1 MNKLFEMFDRYLDEK
16 IIAKTNQLEGLQIRD
31 ANRIADLERRLF
43 GAVDMIEMQ
52 RGWIE
57 KLNSVKALDF
67 DVVEAEQTLEDFEYR
82 ISELECSI
90 EDKADADATET
101 TFDNAMSGIK
111 ETIKNAVSGIEDMV
125 NDYVDTALVGANL
138 GDIDSC
144 EVERIVRCVLD
155 EIEFKVTMER

>member
-31 ANRIADLERRLF
+31 VNRIADLERRLS
-43 GAVDMIEMQ
+43 GAVDMIEIQ

-57 KLNSVKALDF
+57 KLNDAKGLDF
-67 DVVEAEQTLEDFEYR
+67 DVDGAKEALEDFEYR
-82 ISELECSI
+82 ISELECTI
-90 EDKADADATET
+90 EDKADVSATEQ
-101 TFDNAMSGIK
+101 
-111 ETIKNAVSGIEDMV
+111 TIENAVSGIEDMV
-125 NDYVDTALVGANL
+125 KDYVDTALVGADL

-144 EVERIVRCVLD
+144 EVERIVRRVLD

>member
-31 ANRIADLERRLF
+31 ANRIADLERRLS
-43 GAVDMIEMQ
+43 GAVDMIEIQ

-57 KLNSVKALDF
+57 KLNDAEGLDF
-67 DVVEAEQTLEDFEYR
+67 DVAEAEQALEDFEYR
-82 ISELECSI
+82 ISELECTI
-90 EDKADADATET
+90 EDKADANATEQ
-101 TFDNAMSGIK
+101 
-111 ETIKNAVSGIEDMV
+111 TIENAVSGIEDMV
-125 NDYVDTALVGANL
+125 KDYVDTALVGADL

>member
-82 ISELECSI
+82 ISELECTI
-90 EDKADADATET
+90 EDKADVSATEQ
-101 TFDNAMSGIK
+101 
-111 ETIKNAVSGIEDMV
+111 TIENAVSGIEDMV
-125 NDYVDTALVGANL
+125 KDYVDTALVGADL

>member
-43 GAVDMIEMQ
+43 GAVDMIEIQ
-52 RGWIE
+52 RGWID
-57 KLNSVKALDF
+57 KLNDAKGLDF
-67 DVVEAEQTLEDFEYR
+67 DVAEAEQALEDFEYR

-90 EDKADADATET
+90 EDKADADATEQT
-101 TFDNAMSGIK
+101 IENAM
-111 ETIKNAVSGIEDMV
+111 SGIEDMV
-125 NDYVDTALVGANL
+125 KDYVDIALVGADL

-144 EVERIVRCVLD
+144 EVERIVRCVLN

>member
-16 IIAKTNQLEGLQIRD
+16 IIAKTNELEGLQIRD

-52 RGWIE
+52 RGWIKE
-57 KLNSVKALDF
+57 LNDAKGLDF
-67 DVVEAEQTLEDFEYR
+67 DVAEAEQKLEDFEYR

-90 EDKADADATET
+90 EDKADADATEET
-101 TFDNAMSGIK
+101 IENAMSGI
-111 ETIKNAVSGIEDMV
+111 EDTIK
-125 NDYVDTALVGANL
+125 DYVDTALVGADL

>member
-1 MNKLFEMFDRYLDEK
+1 MNKLFEMFDRYVDEK
-16 IIAKTNQLEGLQIRD
+16 ILAKTNELEGLQIRD

-82 ISELECSI
+82 ISELECTI
-90 EDKADADATET
+90 EDKADANATEQ
-101 TFDNAMSGIK
+101 
-111 ETIKNAVSGIEDMV
+111 TIENAVSDIVDTV
-125 NDYVDTALVGANL
+125 KDYVDTALVGADL

>member
-31 ANRIADLERRLF
+31 VNRIADLERRLS
-43 GAVDMIEMQ
+43 GAVDMIEIQ

-57 KLNSVKALDF
+57 KLNDAKGLDF
-67 DVVEAEQTLEDFEYR
+67 DVDGAKEALEDFEYR
-82 ISELECSI
+82 ISELECTI
-90 EDKADADATET
+90 EDKADVSATEQ
-101 TFDNAMSGIK
+101 
-111 ETIKNAVSGIEDMV
+111 TIENAVSGIEDMV
-125 NDYVDTALVGANL
+125 KDYVDTALVGADL

>member
-31 ANRIADLERRLF
+31 ANRIADLERRLS
-43 GAVDMIEMQ
+43 GAIDMIEIQ

-57 KLNSVKALDF
+57 KLNDAEGLDF
-67 DVVEAEQTLEDFEYR
+67 DVAEAEQALEDFEYR
-82 ISELECSI
+82 ISELECTI
-90 EDKADADATET
+90 EDKADANATEQ
-101 TFDNAMSGIK
+101 
-111 ETIKNAVSGIEDMV
+111 TIENAVSGIEDMV
-125 NDYVDTALVGANL
+125 KDYVDTALVGADL

>member
-1 MNKLFEMFDRYLDEK
+1 MNKLFEMFDRYVDEK
-16 IIAKTNQLEGLQIRD
+16 ILAKTNELEGLQIRD

-43 GAVDMIEMQ
+43 GAVDMIEIQ

-101 TFDNAMSGIK
+101 TIDSAL
-111 ETIKNAVSGIEDMV
+111 SGIEDMV
-125 NDYVDTALVGANL
+125 KDYVDTALVGADL

>member
-16 IIAKTNQLEGLQIRD
+16 IIAKTNELEGLQIRD

-52 RGWIE
+52 RGWIKE
-57 KLNSVKALDF
+57 LNDAKGLDF
-67 DVVEAEQTLEDFEYR
+67 DVAEAEQKIEDFEYR

-101 TFDNAMSGIK
+101 TIDN
-111 ETIKNAVSGIEDMV
+111 TLSGIEDMV
-125 NDYVDTALVGANL
+125 KDYVDTALVGADL

>member
-16 IIAKTNQLEGLQIRD
+16 IIAKTNELEGLQIRD

-43 GAVDMIEMQ
+43 GAVDMIEIQ
-52 RGWIE
+52 RGWID
-57 KLNSVKALDF
+57 KLNDAKG
-67 DVVEAEQTLEDFEYR
+67 VVTDDDDTDQKLEDFEYR
-82 ISELECSI
+82 IAELECSI
-90 EDKADADATET
+90 EDKADAEATET
-101 TFDNAMSGIK
+101 AIDNAL
-111 ETIKNAVSGIEDMV
+111 SGIEDTIK
-125 NDYVDTALVGANL
+125 DYVDTALVGADL

>member
-1 MNKLFEMFDRYLDEK
+1 MNKLFEMFDRYLDET

-31 ANRIADLERRLF
+31 VNRIADLERRLS
-43 GAVDMIEMQ
+43 GAVDMIEIQ

-57 KLNSVKALDF
+57 KLNDAKGLDF
-67 DVVEAEQTLEDFEYR
+67 DVDGAKEALEDFEYR
-82 ISELECSI
+82 ISELECTI
-90 EDKADADATET
+90 EDKADVSATEQ
-101 TFDNAMSGIK
+101 
-111 ETIKNAVSGIEDMV
+111 TIENAVSGIEDMV
-125 NDYVDTALVGANL
+125 KDYVDTALVGADL

>member
-1 MNKLFEMFDRYLDEK
+1 MNNLFEMFDRYVDEK
-16 IIAKTNQLEGLQIRD
+16 ILAKTNELEGLQIRD
-31 ANRIADLERRLF
+31 ANRVADLERRLL

-57 KLNSVKALDF
+57 KLSDVKGLDF
-67 DVVEAEQTLEDFEYR
+67 DVDGAKETLEDFEYR
-82 ISELECSI
+82 ISDLECSMD
-90 EDKADADATET
+90 DKAGADETET
-101 TFDNAMSGIK
+101 TIDNAL
-111 ETIKNAVSGIEDMV
+111 SGIEDMV
-125 NDYVDTALVGANL
+125 KDYVDTALVGADL